1 MRIGAI
7 VAAPLPMNGECDDVR
22 TFARD
27 LGLRG
32 ALLGLGGLIVTGSVA
47 ILTLKAASGL
57 VKLAL
62 GTSLVMLSGALAAWE
77 VREIQQHP

>member
-1 MRIGAI
+1 
-7 VAAPLPMNGECDDVR
+7 MNGECDDVR